1 MLNGLFRNR
10 TEASTTPGAFRS
22 IHGLDKRMPE
32 RPGVVF
38 RADAINPVR
47 NPSNGQ
53 Y

>member
-1 MLNGLFRNR
+1 MLKGLFRDR
-10 TEASTTPGAFRS
+10 AQASTTPGAFKTV
-22 IHGLDKRMPE
+22 HGLETSMPSQPF
-32 RPGVVF
+32 RF

>member
-1 MLNGLFRNR
+1 MFNGLFRNR
-10 TEASTTPGAFRS
+10 AEASTTPGAFKVV
-22 IHGLDKRMPE
+22 HGLERAMPSQPF
-32 RPGVVF
+32 RF